1 MLVSFQELCDNEQT
15 KQAANFESGGS
26 FVSLENGTIQERLGR
41 GDEGLGGGERKAR
54 PAAGLGGTR
63 AEVDIASLTA
73 KGAGAHPSTAQSQAP
88 HKKGTGKD
96 VARPRG
102 DSITITARMTSTVYY
117 SYMNGPSHWPSAIPW
132 AHRDEHSH
140 NPFPV
145 PESCPVIHSRH
156 KVPVQNTRHGSPS
169 SGRGVSPS
177 LGRSPLGEANRAAG
191 TLSN

>member
-1 MLVSFQELCDNEQT
+1 MSKQSRQRTLSQEGALCPWRTEQSRRGWAGQT
-15 KQAANFESGGS
+15 KAWEEVKGRPGLLQG
-26 FVSLENGTIQERLGR
+26 LEGEEGR
-41 GDEGLGGGERKAR
+41 GGHGLPHSEGGRCSPLHSTEPGSPQEGDRQGCCQ
-54 PAAGLGGTR
+54 
-63 AEVDIASLTA
+63 A
-73 KGAGAHPSTAQSQAP
+73 KRRFNHHHS
-88 HKKGTGKD
+88 
-96 VARPRG
+96 
-102 DSITITARMTSTVYY
+102 RMTSTVYY

-140 NPFPV
+140 NPFPI

-156 KVPVQNTRHGSPS
+156 KVPVWNTRHGSPS